1 MQKSKDTDESKW
13 QTAKRYN
20 KRDNRQN
27 TNKSEYKGPTTEYK
41 QQKLSGRNQNG
52 RNHRQQNSE
61 KTRKS
66 NEQKYIQPVY
76 TGPDFASLIGKIEP
90 EINKNTS
97 EDITTDDAKYST
109 DIIIPIPKLTK
120 FRRSVKNQIPLQ
132 QSNNSYSTWEL
143 TYFKHILEIHS
154 IFANA
159 IDELGFSHINTKS
172 ADFLH
177 IFGKFIRKC
186 SSGKISPYIEELTNE
201 EEQIYLEYT
210 IKRNE

>member
-27 TNKSEYKGPTTEYK
+27 NKPEYK
-41 QQKLSGRNQNG
+41 QQKLSGRNQTG
-52 RNHRQQNSE
+52 RNHGQQTSE
-61 KTRKS
+61 KTGKN

-90 EINKNTS
+90 EIDRNTS
-97 EDITTDDAKYST
+97 EDVITDDAKYST
-109 DIIIPIPKLTK
+109 DVILNIPKLTK
-120 FRRSVKNQIPLQ
+120 FRRSVKNQISLQ
-132 QSNNSYSTWEL
+132 HSNNSHSAWEL
-143 TYFKHILEIHS
+143 TYFKHILEIHA

-159 IDELGFSHINTKS
+159 IDKLGFSHINTKS
-172 ADFLH
+172 ADFLN
-177 IFGKFIRKC
+177 IFSKFIRKC
-186 SSGKISPYIEELTNE
+186 SSGKLSPYIEELTNE